1 MSYARRAIARGKENR
16 MDSDSNPPLPPLTS
30 HDPRNSQS
38 EFGSEFDLSA
48 LLEQEARNATAN
60 AAPTA
65 QSDYGSDLDPDEV
78 ELIAE
83 LLDQLEDIGA
93 KSLVLENLGDEALPT
108 VARVPK
114 HSSRGSTRTS
124 TSTQYF
130 SATEESWL
138 QHSSPQNAFGDGN
151 QAEGR
156 SHYSCMYSSMRLA

>member
-1 MSYARRAIARGKENR
+1 MS
-16 MDSDSNPPLPPLTS
+16 SDLNPPVSPLTS
-30 HDPRNSQS
+30 QNPRNSQS

-48 LLEQEARNATAN
+48 LLEQEARNAASI
-60 AAPTA
+60 AVQTA

-83 LLDQLEDIGA
+83 LLDQFEDVGVKSFVLDNLEDA
-93 KSLVLENLGDEALPT
+93 ALPT

-138 QHSSPQNAFGDGN
+138 QHSSSQSVVGDGS
-151 QAEGR
+151 QAEGI
-156 SHYSCMYSSMRLA
+156 SHYTRMNWSMRFA